1 MKMMKTFSCLVSA
14 AVLSLVGAAL
24 AYDCQT
30 VDTTIGDR
38 DVLVIGGYTFA
49 RPIEFDFAPTNA
61 PSTNVSYTAEFR
73 LVYLNDELP
82 RATEENLGEV
92 LGTGSLLNGWLRE
105 FLEEQ
110 YSGADFEELMT
121 KYFDKSLAA
130 DINEKFPAYLEPKL
144 MEFDASAS
152 ETIHSVTVN
161 VTARGAFKQA
171 LLRRLAESRK

>member
-1 MKMMKTFSCLVSA
+1 MMKTIAYLVSA
-14 AVLSLVGAAL
+14 AVLSLTGAAV

-38 DVLVIGGYTFA
+38 DILVIGGYTFA

-92 LGTGSLLNGWLRE
+92 LNTGNLLNGWLRE

-110 YSGADFEELMT
+110 YAGADFEELMT
-121 KYFDKSLAA
+121 KYYDKSLAA
-130 DINEKFPAYLEPKL
+130 DVNEKFPCYLEPKL
-144 MEFDASAS
+144 RAFDASVAES
-152 ETIHSVTVN
+152 IHSVTVN
-161 VTARGAFKQA
+161 VTARGAFKRA
-171 LLRRLAESRK
+171 LIERHAESRQ